1 MEYLQIYPSN
11 LISPTLNPSKATR
24 YRNNIIFTIGYD
36 SSSHLQIGPLQLDKT
51 VKPAE
56 SNLLVSQLALTIC
69 QLFQEYL
76 LTLSQIPVY
85 HTDTQE
91 GFWRH
96 IQVRE
101 NTKKDYLINLRVH
114 NLSNYQELFHQ
125 ETEMLISFLKKRTD
139 YHLLQINYQEII
151 GKKEP
156 TPQDEIYCLY
166 QHSELYQ
173 IMLGKIFEIHPL
185 AFFQVN
191 YETATLIF
199 QKVRD
204 LIIPNTLSTLLDVCC
219 GVGVY
224 SIILADLFQNTI
236 GIDSNPCNIK
246 AAKSLT
252 RLNNVEHKCEFIEGK
267 VENEVQKLLSNNNI
281 TVILNPSR
289 SGINEKLALFWRQ
302 NFAKVEQFI
311 YVSCNPKTLVRDLQ
325 RMNISLEDILEIIPV
340 NQFPNTKELEVIVNI
355 KLKGVNRS

>member
-11 LISPTLNPSKATR
+11 LISPTINPSKTTR

-36 SSSHLQIGPLQLDKT
+36 MTSNLQIGPLQSDKT
-51 VKPAE
+51 VKPGE
-56 SNLLVSQLALTIC
+56 SNLLVSELALTIC
-69 QLFQEYL
+69 NLFQEYL
-76 LTLSQIPVY
+76 LTVSQIPVY

-101 NTKKDYLINLRVH
+101 NTNQQYLINLRVH
-114 NLSNYQELFHQ
+114 HLSNYQELLHQ
-125 ETEMLISFLKKRTD
+125 ESDMLVSFLKNKTE
-139 YHLLQINYQEII
+139 YQLLQINYQEII

-156 TPQDEIYCLY
+156 TSLDKIYSLY
-166 QHSELYQ
+166 YHSELYQ
-173 IMLGKIFEIHPL
+173 TMLGRIFEIHPL

-204 LIIPNTLSTLLDVCC
+204 LITPNTHSTLLDVCC

-252 RLNNVEHKCEFIEGK
+252 RLNNLEHKCEFIEGK
-267 VENEVQKLLSNNNI
+267 VENKVPKLLSNNNI
-281 TVILNPSR
+281 KVILNPSR
-289 SGINEKLALFWRQ
+289 SGIHEKLALFWRE
-302 NFAKVEQFI
+302 NLHKVEQLI
-311 YVSCNPKTLVRDLQ
+311 YVSCNPFTLVKDLN
-325 RMNISLEDILEIIPV
+325 RMNISLDNIQDIIPV
-340 NQFPNTKELEVIVNI
+340 NQFPNTSELEVIVNI
-355 KLKGVNRS
+355 TLLSVNRS